1 MNIVLVS
8 LTIFILMEI
17 LPSDGSKFVHKLNV
31 FHKTEYLNSIFSLN
45 FVPLR
50 LLTLQK

>member
-8 LTIFILMEI
+8 LTIFILMDI
-17 LPSDGSKFVHKLNV
+17 LTSDVSKFVHKSSV
-31 FHKTEYLNSIFSLN
+31 FHKTAFQDNMFSLN
-45 FVPLR
+45 SVLLR